1 MLAQLDTINRQLA
14 KIATVEDA
22 KEVRDKADALGRYYK
37 QQRGCKEI
45 ERQATVIRL
54 HAERI
59 IGQLLSASVKR
70 GSKNDPGAHIPEGI
84 TGKQSAT
91 WQMVARVPK
100 PLFDGYVS
108 GGGTL
113 STKGLVKI
121 AHDVRRQR
129 ANARGPAS
137 GGNIYTGDMWQL
149 NDRLADGSVDL
160 FLSDPP
166 YQQDSLDCYS
176 RIAELAAC
184 KLKDGGLCAVYCG
197 SYYLPEIMQRMG
209 EHLTYY
215 WTFALVLS
223 ANSARINNR
232 RVFQA
237 WKPVLAFAKGKPDH
251 DWLGDVIRGTR
262 EKNDH
267 EWQQSVSESEYLISA
282 LTRPREL
289 VCDPYVG
296 SGTTLIAAKN
306 LNRQWI
312 GTEADATVARGA
324 RRRLLAS

>member
-1 MLAQLDTINRQLA
+1 MLAQLD
-14 KIATVEDA
+14 KIASSLSRMTSIVEL
-22 KEVRDKADALGRYYK
+22 KETRDKVGALEKFYR
-37 QQRGCKEI
+37 QQQGSKEI
-45 ERQATVIRL
+45 ERQAIRIRIL
-54 HAERI
+54 AERA

-100 PLFDGYVS
+100 PLFDEYMS
-108 GGGTL
+108 GSSL
-113 STKGLVKI
+113 STKGLVKL
-121 AHDVRRQR
+121 AHDVRRQK
-129 ANARGPAS
+129 ANARGPAT

-176 RIAELAAC
+176 RIAELAAV

-209 EHLTYY
+209 DHLTYY

-223 ANSARINNR
+223 ANSARIYNR
-232 RVFQA
+232 RVFQT

-251 DWLGDVIRGTR
+251 DWLGDVIRGTK
-262 EKNDH
+262 EKDDH
-267 EWQQSVSESEYLISA
+267 DWQQGVSESEYLISA
-282 LTRPREL
+282 LTAPGQL

-312 GTEADATVARGA
+312 GTETDATVARGA
-324 RRRLLAS
+324 RRRLLSA